1 MRHDSH
7 WIQTGH
13 AGVGRLGRI
22 VLLVT
27 LLILIPSAARGQTAR
42 QTAKAAGSQTAS
54 LARYV
59 PSQDLLF
66 YLEFD
71 GVDAHATAW
80 RASAAYKLLND
91 TKLGPLVEDLASQG
105 FELAQQQ
112 SVPPAKRIK
121 GVEIVGLLKYMAR
134 RGFVVAMAGKNRDDA
149 LAVLVL
155 RGGDRPEIR
164 RLLTRISLPGE
175 ARDRDRQAAPARFR
189 KGGRTLTF
197 LDKSRSW
204 WVENGDLIVATHIK
218 LDDLL
223 AVLDGKRPNAAND
236 PLRAELTKVE
246 NGFEPVATGFLDIAA
261 LPPMPPAAVKLGLD
275 GIKRFDLRWGFQDDA
290 LRGVYRVVAPAPR
303 KGALALLDQPTFGI
317 TSLPPLPSNLTG
329 FSVLSIDLVK
339 TYDQIVALAKLASPE
354 DDERVRDFETLAR
367 RRLDLDLRGD
377 LFRVVGPKL
386 ALYAQP
392 PPQVAGANANPALA
406 FLSQFTGLTISV
418 QVRDQVAAGNAVDS
432 LIESINSALKE
443 QRQPAGA
450 NANAPALQ
458 FQKMPGPRHRYE
470 MDFAASGIRG
480 PAAEMYQPTVMVG
493 EDQLVISATPA
504 AAERAL
510 GSSRTDQRWRP
521 SGAFRAMA
529 QRLPAETVFLNVSDL
544 RESLPALVE
553 NLPTTLQAINAGI
566 ANVQRQAGK
575 QDGGID
581 IQIDPNKVPSAAE
594 LRRLLFPATAAA
606 FVDRQGLSVV
616 VREPIPSISSPSTIS
631 VVVALVLPAVQA
643 AREAARRAQ
652 CVNDLKQIGTA
663 FQSYRTA
670 HKAFPQAAI
679 TDKLGRPLLS
689 WRVAILPY
697 IGQQSLYNKFK
708 RNEAWDTPNNIAL
721 LKEMPSIYGCLSRSN
736 AEPFTTNYQ
745 VFVGEGAMF
754 ENRQD
759 ISLFGVTDDT
769 SSTLLVVEAKQ
780 SVPWTK
786 PADLTF
792 DPAAAPSLY
801 GAGSRHPGIFN
812 AVFLDGSVRSIKLA
826 IDPKVFRALITR
838 HGREVVNAE
847 SF

>member
-1 MRHDSH
+1 MGHDSA
-7 WIQTGH
+7 WFQTGH
-13 AGVGRLGRI
+13 AWAGRVGRLVAVG
-22 VLLVT
+22 T
-27 LLILIPSAARGQTAR
+27 LLILASSTTWGQTAR
-42 QTAKAAGSQTAS
+42 PAAKAAGSQAAS

-59 PSQDLLF
+59 PSQNLMF

-105 FELAQQQ
+105 IELAQQ
-112 SVPPAKRIK
+112 SVAAAKRIK
-121 GVEIVGLLKYMAR
+121 GVEVVGLLKYIAR
-134 RGFVVAMAGKNRDDA
+134 RGFVVAVAGKNPDDA

-164 RLLTRISLPGE
+164 RLLTRMSLPGE
-175 ARDRDRQAAPARFR
+175 ANDRDRQAAPARFR

-204 WVENGDLIVATHIK
+204 WVEKGDLIVATNIK

-223 AVLDGKRPNAAND
+223 AVVDGKQPNAVNH
-236 PLRAELTKVE
+236 PLRTELPKAES
-246 NGFEPVATGFLDIAA
+246 GFEPVATGFLDIAA
-261 LPPMPPAAVKLGLD
+261 LPPMPPAAIKLGLD
-275 GIKRFDLRWGFQDDA
+275 GIKRVDLRWGFQDDA
-290 LRGVYRVVAPAPR
+290 LMGVYRVVAPAPR
-303 KGALALLDQPTFGI
+303 KGALALLDQPTLGI
-317 TSLPPLPSNLTG
+317 TSLPPLPSTLTG
-329 FSVLSIDLVK
+329 FSAVSIDLVK
-339 TYDQIVALAKLASPE
+339 TYDQIVALAKLASSE
-354 DDERVRDFETLAR
+354 GDARVKDFETRAR
-367 RRLDLDLRGD
+367 RRLDLELRGD
-377 LFRVVGPKL
+377 LFRIVGPKL

-392 PPQVAGANANPALA
+392 APEVAGAKANPALA

-480 PAAEMYQPTVMVG
+480 PAAELYQPTVMVG
-493 EDQLVISATPA
+493 EHQLVISATPA

-510 GSSRTDQRWRP
+510 DSSRTDQRWRP
-521 SGAFRAMA
+521 TGAFRAMA
-529 QRLPAETVFLNVSDL
+529 QRLPQEVVFLNVSDL
-544 RESLPALVE
+544 RESLPALIE
-553 NLPTTLQAINAGI
+553 NLPTTLQGINAGI
-566 ANVQRQAGK
+566 ANVQRQGGK
-575 QDGGID
+575 QGGGID
-581 IQIDPNKVPSAAE
+581 VQIDPNKVPSATE
-594 LRRLLFPATAAA
+594 LRRLLFPASAAA

-616 VREPIPSISSPSTIS
+616 VREPIPSISSPSTMS

-652 CVNDLKQIGTA
+652 CVNNLKQIGTA
-663 FQSYRTA
+663 FQSYRTS

-801 GAGSRHPGIFN
+801 GAGSSHPGIFN

-838 HGREVVNAE
+838 HGREVINAE
-847 SF
+847 AF